1 MSEGTAW
8 SRREALAGLGLLAVS
23 GGSVQ
28 AIDRGAASTDG
39 ASAGVAHGSRV
50 SAPAVLPTEVFA
62 DFMRLRT
69 SPDGRPVLWVYSGV
83 LIVKPDGEVARP
95 LARIEGLSRSVAV
108 AQPDGSYL
116 WTLDEAGYYCDPVTG
131 EVASTLFNPFT
142 GKDVVPKHYRSPQTL
157 RFSRNGVLP
166 GRELPPGID
175 FHGEITRLAEIAG
188 TVALTEDLYVRMGG
202 AAATADRPARP
213 TRYANSLATF
223 TTLRRNLQRPAG
235 EWVDCQFNYTT
246 LNTFVDWLGLA
257 GRPGVQDMR
266 LVGIKCRLDDRAA
279 VPPGLRE
286 RIEREHPDLLK
297 GSERT

>member
-1 MSEGTAW
+1 
-8 SRREALAGLGLLAVS
+8 
-23 GGSVQ
+23 
-28 AIDRGAASTDG
+28 
-39 ASAGVAHGSRV
+39 
-50 SAPAVLPTEVFA
+50 
-62 DFMRLRT
+62 
-69 SPDGRPVLWVYSGV
+69 VLWVYAGV
-83 LIVKPDGEVARP
+83 LVVKPEGEVARP

-131 EVASTLFNPFT
+131 EVASTLFNPFI

-175 FHGEITRLAEIAG
+175 FHGEITHLAELAG

-202 AAATADRPARP
+202 TAATADRPARP
-213 TRYANSLATF
+213 TRFANSLATF

-235 EWVDCQFNYTT
+235 QWVDCQFNYTT

-266 LVGIKCRLDDRAA
+266 LVGLKCRLDDRAA
-279 VPPGLRE
+279 VPRGLRE

-297 GSERT
+297 GSEGT

>member
-1 MSEGTAW
+1 MSEATAW
-8 SRREALAGLGLLAVS
+8 SRREALAGLGLLAIA
-23 GGSVQ
+23 GGGVH
-28 AIDRGAASTDG
+28 AVETGGANAGAAPAPRS
-39 ASAGVAHGSRV
+39 SEPVAV
-50 SAPAVLPTEVFA
+50 PADVFA
-62 DFMRLRT
+62 DFMRMRT
-69 SPDGRPVLWVYSGV
+69 SPDGRPVLWVYAGV
-83 LIVKPDGEVARP
+83 LVVKPEGEVARP

-131 EVASTLFNPFT
+131 AVASTLFNPFI

-175 FHGEITRLAEIAG
+175 FHGEITRLAELAG

-202 AAATADRPARP
+202 TAATADRPARP
-213 TRYANSLATF
+213 TRFANSLATF

-235 EWVDCQFNYTT
+235 QWVDCQFNYTT

-266 LVGIKCRLDDRAA
+266 LVGLKCRLDDRAA
-279 VPPGLRE
+279 VPRGLRE

-297 GSERT
+297 GSEGT